1 MRDSPPPSRR
11 PIISIGSQG
20 YSQNYVWLLIGI
32 NFIVIVATLFGGRAF
47 YQVNGVISDP
57 IYKLNFYMG
66 LMPALF
72 WERPWTL
79 ITSMFAHAGLGH
91 FIGNMLVL
99 FFFGRF
105 LTMLV
110 GQNKFLWIY
119 FVGGIVGN
127 LIFLLLSED
136 YSIAVG
142 ASGAVYAIAGTLVV
156 LMPKLRV
163 YLYFILPM
171 PLWVVVLVFF
181 GLWSFIPGLNIA
193 WEAHIGGLIVGI
205 VAGYFFRKRGRYT
218 Y

>member
-47 YQVNGVISDP
+47 YQVNGVISDT

-205 VAGYFFRKRGRYT
+205 VAGYFFRKRGRYI